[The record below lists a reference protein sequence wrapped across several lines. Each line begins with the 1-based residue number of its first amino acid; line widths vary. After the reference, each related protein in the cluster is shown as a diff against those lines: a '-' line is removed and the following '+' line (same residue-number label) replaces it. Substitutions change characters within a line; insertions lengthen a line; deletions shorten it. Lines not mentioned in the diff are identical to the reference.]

1 MTANAEILN
10 DIFEHL
16 HSNPE
21 LSWEETETTAWLKSF
36 IESRGVSARTFD
48 DCTGLTAEIGQ
59 GHPVVAVR
67 ADIDALW
74 QEVNGTFQANHSCG
88 HDAHM
93 TIVLGTFLELL
104 ENRDQLQ
111 GTVRFIFQPA
121 EEKGT
126 GALKMVEKGVVD
138 DADYLFGMHLRPH
151 QELGS
156 GEFAPAI
163 SHGAARLIQG
173 TIRGEDAHGA
183 RPHLNTNA
191 VQVGAELVMAINGM
205 HFDPMVPQSM
215 KVTGF
220 QAGGKS
226 ANIIP
231 GNAAFTVDAR
241 AQTNEVMDSMISKFD
256 RMIRMIADFH
266 EIDITT
272 EIKADMPAAVLNE
285 EAAVVMEAGIQGALG
300 SDACRPA
307 IVTTGGDDFHFYTIK
322 RPQVKATMLA
332 IGCGLSPGLHHP
344 DMTFDRSAIP
354 DAVKVMSCAVMRALE
369 KNN

>member
-1 MTANAEILN
+1 MTANTETLN
-10 DIFEHL
+10 EIFEHL
-16 HSNPE
+16 HKNPE
-21 LSWEETETTAWLKSF
+21 LSWEETETTAWLKAF
-36 IESRGVSARTFD
+36 IESKGVSVRTFD
-48 DCTGLTAEIGQ
+48 DCTGLTAEIGN
-59 GHPVVAVR
+59 GSPVVAVR

-104 ENRDQLQ
+104 EKRDQLS

-138 DADYLFGMHLRPH
+138 DADYLFGMHLRPF
-151 QELGS
+151 QELGP

-163 SHGAARLIQG
+163 SHGAARLIEG
-173 TIRGEDAHGA
+173 SIRGDDAHGA

-231 GNAAFTVDAR
+231 GSAAFSVDAR
-241 AQTNEVMDSMISKFD
+241 AQKNEVMDAMTSQFD
-256 RMIRMIADFH
+256 RLIHMVADYH
-266 EIDITT
+266 NIEIST
-272 EIKADMPAAVLNE
+272 EVKADMPAAILNE
-285 EAAVVMEAGIQGALG
+285 EATAVMEEGIIEALG
-300 SDACRPA
+300 TDACRPA

-322 RPQVKATMLA
+322 RPHVKATMLA
-332 IGCGLSPGLHHP
+332 VGCGLSPGLHHP

-354 DAVKVMSCAVMRALE
+354 DAVKVMTCAVQKALE
-369 KNN
+369 T